1 MKKILGIE
9 KDFFLKCAAQIK
21 YRSNVFVTFQNE
33 KTVIRYACIT
43 LNARG
48 YSLMNRL
55 KKLETE
61 VVGLSNAVN
70 QIVEIV
76 TSNEKVKSK
85 E

>member
-1 MKKILGIE
+1 
-9 KDFFLKCAAQIK
+9 
-21 YRSNVFVTFQNE
+21 
-33 KTVIRYACIT
+33 
-43 LNARG
+43 
-48 YSLMNRL
+48 MNRL